1 MIIGFNDFGTIKDV
15 KITDT
20 IYYKGTGTKSGYMV
34 QLAGVK
40 RFVPMHLVTTTNAE
54 YKKDLFKKNR
64 SELIK
69 MLPLQLNNL
78 SQTWEKVNIIRK
90 LVILRK

>member
-54 YKKDLFKKNR
+54 YKKDLLKKDR